1 MTRLST
7 NSFWLLPLAA
17 CVFAGCGGSGGGD
30 ATRPGA
36 TGAVAPKQYARADL
50 PPLEDHLPPQDDMR
64 VEVAAPQGWNV
75 MGRKTEYVAR
85 FAEKT
90 GASPPR
96 ILIQADVAP
105 AGGPNNVTQDNVAEF
120 QAYIKPIVQKGL
132 LEGETLRE
140 PVRIL
145 ILGDKPW
152 ARYIRGGK
160 FKGMAVDRQIL
171 KTVAGGRMYTLELQV
186 FRGNLM
192 DHRDSAYAVAA
203 GMNFLKADATGGD
216 GQGSLDDLLG
226 GEEEGGGEDGDADG
240 TDGTDDPPE
249 DEGDG
254 GEAGE

>member
-1 MTRLST
+1 MKSSYCLLS
-7 NSFWLLPLAA
+7 LMA
-17 CVFAGCGGSGGGD
+17 CVFAGCGGGGG
-30 ATRPGA
+30 AEPTQPGA
-36 TGAVAPKQYARADL
+36 TGTVPIKEYARAEL
-50 PPLEDHLPPQDDMR
+50 PELEDHLPPQDDGR
-64 VEVAAPQGWNV
+64 VEVAAPRGWNV

-90 GASPPR
+90 GSSPPR
-96 ILIQADVAP
+96 ILIQAEPA
-105 AGGPNNVTQDNVAEF
+105 AGGSPNNATRDNVAEF
-120 QAYIKPIVQKGL
+120 KAYIEPIVQQSL
-132 LEGETLRE
+132 LQGETLRE

-171 KTVAGGRMYTLELQV
+171 QTVAGGRLYTMELQV

-203 GMNFLKADATGGD
+203 GMNFLKADAAGG
-216 GQGSLDDLLG
+216 GGGGSLDDLLG
-226 GEEEGGGEDGDADG
+226 GEDDGEGEDGDADG
-240 TDGTDDPPE
+240 TDESSDPPV
-249 DEGDG
+249 DEGAG